1 VSKRFAVAEVEADVN
16 CGKLPSPIS
25 TSRGWSRKCIW
36 TWRTW
41 DRAVREYA
49 QEICRV
55 NPVPVKPL

>member
-1 VSKRFAVAEVEADVN
+1 VAEVEADVN

-25 TSRGWSRKCIW
+25 TSRGWNRKCIW
-36 TWRTW
+36 KWRTW